1 MEFKIRESVSKEKLL
16 SWLEKYKEETKCEG
30 VVLGISGGK
39 DSTVVAMLAKKVWGD
54 NVVGVMMPNGT
65 QADIADSIEIVEK
78 LGLRNCTVNLADA
91 FNALCAEIEE
101 KASLEISRQA
111 RTNIPPRMR
120 MTTLY
125 AIAQTLGYRVI
136 GTGNAS
142 EAFIGWT
149 TKWGDGAYD
158 LNPIAG
164 LTCTEVMALGASL
177 AKEFGLDEKFA
188 RKAPSDGLTG
198 KTDEDNFGFTY
209 AQLDKYILSGECDSD
224 EVRAKIEKMHAAS
237 AHKRKMPERFGI
249 DG

>member
-1 MEFKIRESVSKEKLL
+1 MENKIRECVRREKVLA
-16 SWLEKYKEETKCEG
+16 WLEKYKEETKCEG

-78 LGLRNCTVNLADA
+78 LGLRHCTVNLADA
-91 FNALCAEIEE
+91 FSALCAEIE
-101 KASLEISRQA
+101 KKSSLEISRQA
-111 RTNIPPRMR
+111 KTNIPPRMR

-198 KTDEDNFGFTY
+198 RTDEDNFGFTY
-209 AQLDKYILSGECDSD
+209 AELDNYILNGECESD
-224 EVRAKIEKMHAAS
+224 EVREKIERMHKLS
-237 AHKRKMPERFGI
+237 AHKRKMPEKFGV
-249 DG
+249 D

>member
-1 MEFKIRESVSKEKLL
+1 MSTEIRENLRLEKILA
-16 SWLEKYKEETKCEG
+16 WLEKYKADTHCEG

-54 NVVGVMMPNGT
+54 NVVGVMMPNGE
-65 QADIADSIEIVEK
+65 QIDIADSIEIVEK
-78 LGLRNCTVNLADA
+78 LGLRHCTVNLAAA
-91 FNALCAEIEE
+91 FNSLCSEIEE
-101 KASLEISRQA
+101 KSSLEISKQA
-111 RTNIPPRMR
+111 KTNIPPRMR

-164 LTCTEVMALGASL
+164 LTCSEVMALGASI

-209 AQLDKYILSGECDSD
+209 AELDNYIINGVCESD
-224 EVRAKIEKMHAAS
+224 EVREKIDRMHKFS
-237 AHKRKMPERFGI
+237 AHKRKMPEKFGV
-249 DG
+249 D